1 MTRRGLGRAAWVLVV
16 CGACASAG
24 SYKSGTGAPQPSA
37 PTGGSIQPTIIEY
50 VDADGFDRLFET
62 ALKNADPVILIQT
75 ETAKPDWG
83 ARLNAWIAAW
93 NMGGPGGG
101 KRRKARGQSPLT
113 INGESIRELRLL
125 VDDLLGKAETLAE
138 KGSTW
143 WAEERTRSRRVALL
157 KPYSLRFHQGADQN
171 IQLIFFHGA
180 YAAQYHDF
188 MATLADGSDGPDDW
202 ARTVKCS
209 QCKKARPPEGKLVGN
224 PPTAVN
230 ARSEDE

>member
-1 MTRRGLGRAAWVLVV
+1 MTRRGLVRAAWALAV

-24 SYKSGTGAPQPSA
+24 SCKSGTGGAPEAA
-37 PTGGSIQPTIIEY
+37 PAGGGVRPTVIEY
-50 VDADGFDRLFET
+50 VDADGFDRLFEI
-62 ALKNADPVILIQT
+62 ALKNADPAILIRT
-75 ETAKPDWG
+75 DTTKPDWG

-101 KRRKARGQSPLT
+101 KRRTARGQSPLSL
-113 INGESIRELRLL
+113 NGESIRELRLL
-125 VDDLLGKAETLAE
+125 VDDLMGKVETVAD

-157 KPYSLRFHQGADQN
+157 KPYSLRFHQGDDKN

-202 ARTVKCS
+202 SRTVKCS
-209 QCKKARPPEGKLVGN
+209 RCKRAAEGKLVGN
-224 PPTAVN
+224 PPAAVK
-230 ARSEDE
+230 ASAEDE